1 MYEAIESVALEQGF
15 VTTNV
20 QTKQPVKKEKK
31 KGKKEKKKAP
41 FGFYQRTKGGE

>member
-20 QTKQPVKKEKK
+20 QPKQPTKKEKK
-31 KGKKEKKKAP
+31 KKGKKDKKKAP
-41 FGFYQRTKGGE
+41 YGFYQRGGQ